1 MKKTI
6 LIILTAAAVLAYAA
20 AATDTDDKDLS
31 DIEKARQTLQYGL
44 ESDILTLTGT
54 VDKQDF
60 ETLQDN
66 FISLFEETKSPAV
79 REGIFGLYQKYE
91 NQQLVSAA
99 TAILESYQDNRRTLI
114 KAVLAYLAAVK
125 PPRAAEIS
133 GVLQKMITDETEE
146 YGAEA
151 AAVLGITGNA
161 EDAAFLADFFET
173 FSSDDPKQELIVK
186 QAIATALEKLHS
198 DNTREFLLERAR
210 DENEN
215 AYVRASAVSGLA
227 QMETPDL
234 AALLAEF
241 FESPEPLLRTA
252 AIKGAAAFNTAE
264 TRQLLLQGFKDT
276 YYKVRL
282 EAMQTVRKTKQQDAV
297 PYVLYRAQHDPVE
310 AVKLAA
316 VETLA
321 VLNASEGNAW
331 LSETFRDEKKSAVL
345 RVKIL
350 SAAFEHNIS
359 LVAGDLNTVVIRTV
373 TDDRYKRLR
382 YEMGKEIAKHEN
394 SATAEICKAFL
405 ASKDTLTK
413 SIGLDM
419 FKTNRYGDA
428 RSLVESIA
436 QDDAQGTLRR
446 RAKQLLE

>member
-114 KAVLAYLAAVK
+114 KAALAYLAAVK

-186 QAIATALEKLHS
+186 QAI
-198 DNTREFLLERAR
+198 
-210 DENEN
+210 N
-215 AYVRASAVSGLA
+215 AIEYS
-227 QMETPDL
+227 
-234 AALLAEF
+234 
-241 FESPEPLLRTA
+241 FES
-252 AIKGAAAFNTAE
+252 
-264 TRQLLLQGFKDT
+264 
-276 YYKVRL
+276 
-282 EAMQTVRKTKQQDAV
+282 
-297 PYVLYRAQHDPVE
+297 
-310 AVKLAA
+310 
-316 VETLA
+316 
-321 VLNASEGNAW
+321 
-331 LSETFRDEKKSAVL
+331 
-345 RVKIL
+345 
-350 SAAFEHNIS
+350 
-359 LVAGDLNTVVIRTV
+359 
-373 TDDRYKRLR
+373 
-382 YEMGKEIAKHEN
+382 
-394 SATAEICKAFL
+394 
-405 ASKDTLTK
+405 
-413 SIGLDM
+413 
-419 FKTNRYGDA
+419 
-428 RSLVESIA
+428 
-436 QDDAQGTLRR
+436 
-446 RAKQLLE
+446 